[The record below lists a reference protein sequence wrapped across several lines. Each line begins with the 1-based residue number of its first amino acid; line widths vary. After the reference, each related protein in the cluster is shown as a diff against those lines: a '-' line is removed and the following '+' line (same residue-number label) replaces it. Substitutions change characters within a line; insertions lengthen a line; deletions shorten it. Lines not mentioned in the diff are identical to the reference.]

1 MNYLCLQ
8 EFLRIVLYLIFYLLY
23 CPLYSAYL
31 AFYFSRFIFSACYIR
46 LCLTLRLVWIMLR
59 HDIWLW
65 VANMLEK
72 EACSCAGQFPGGLE
86 SSVVRV
92 QVAPTDKYLSRKSSG
107 TKEHTLFSLWPYASW
122 FWIEQKLNT
131 YDFFSQEALDN
142 IMSRRCLRI
151 FLTYFYTF
159 LLKNV

>member
-1 MNYLCLQ
+1 M
-8 EFLRIVLYLIFYLLY
+8 
-23 CPLYSAYL
+23 
-31 AFYFSRFIFSACYIR
+31 R

-72 EACSCAGQFPGGLE
+72 EACSCAGQFPGGSE

-107 TKEHTLFSLWPYASW
+107 TKEHMLVLVVAVCQLIPNRAE
-122 FWIEQKLNT
+122 IEYL
-131 YDFFSQEALDN
+131 
-142 IMSRRCLRI
+142 
-151 FLTYFYTF
+151 
-159 LLKNV
+159 